1 MITEGL
7 FGIRPTGF
15 RSFTLTPHL
24 PDAWNNMALRKIC
37 AFDSKFDVEISR
49 AAAGKVKIIV
59 KDGKRVVANKVIKS
73 GQSVSVTL

>member
-1 MITEGL
+1 MSSPYIAVAVKAA
-7 FGIRPTGF
+7 R
-15 RSFTLTPHL
+15 RAAS
-24 PDAWNNMALRKIC
+24 
-37 AFDSKFDVEISR
+37 EISR